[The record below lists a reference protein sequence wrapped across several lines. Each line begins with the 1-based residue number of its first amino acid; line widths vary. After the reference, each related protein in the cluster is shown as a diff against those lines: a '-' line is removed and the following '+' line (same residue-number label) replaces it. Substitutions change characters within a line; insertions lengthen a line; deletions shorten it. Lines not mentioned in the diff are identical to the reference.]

1 MQAPRLAL
9 ALFTS
14 LALTACSQTG
24 IPGAERGS
32 APAPSTAAQGDDE
45 GLPET
50 KPIVYICDGGAM
62 VAAIYEDDEAVVTYE
77 GRSEQ
82 METVRSASGA
92 RYAGEEWIWWTKGNT
107 GFLQTRADE
116 TTIVD
121 GCSLHGEE

>member
-1 MQAPRLAL
+1 MNAQHLALTLFSSLAL
-9 ALFTS
+9 A
-14 LALTACSQTG
+14 ACSQSG

-32 APAPSTAAQGDDE
+32 APAPSAAAQDQDD

-50 KPIVYICDGGAM
+50 SPIVYICDGGEM
-62 VAAIYEDDEAVVTYE
+62 VAAIYDGEEAVVTYE

-92 RYAGEEWIWWTKGNT
+92 RYAGEQWIWWTKGDT

-116 TTIVD
+116 ETIVD
-121 GCSLHGEE
+121 GCSLHGQE